1 MMVVEFGRFLRMERP
16 SSNLVHSAPAGWLAG
31 NPVGRFFHPQSAS
44 VNTFLPRWIF
54 LRTLAAIYFSAS
66 FSLLFQIE
74 GLIGPRG
81 ILPAHSFLDAVHA
94 QTGLLRF
101 WYAPTLFWLSSG
113 SLAVMA
119 VTWIG
124 LIASLAAFCNLWP
137 RLSFFVCLLCFLA
150 FLSTAQDFSN
160 YQSDGMLLEAG
171 FLALFF
177 SPSGPWP
184 GWGAASPA
192 SRASLFLLQ
201 WEWFRI
207 YFESGLVKLLSG
219 DRQWRDF
226 TAMDEYYQ
234 NGPLPTWIGWYV
246 EHLPHWFHAATV
258 AGTLVMELA
267 VVWMLFLPRRA
278 RLICF
283 CIVTPWEIGVIL
295 TANYT
300 FLNYLVL
307 ALGFLLLDDR
317 SVRWLLPSRLRKTL
331 PDMQEAAPRIE
342 APLSILGSPEDDR
355 NKSRDK
361 NQNERPSTAH
371 GLAGYFRAARL
382 SLTALML
389 MWIAYA
395 TTVEMIRMVWSD
407 LPLPTAPIKALE
419 PFRIANRY
427 GLFAVMTRGRYEIE
441 FQGSSDG
448 QSWTPYRFRY
458 KPQVLNEAPRIYAPY
473 QPRFEWNLWF
483 ASLADWQLN
492 NFVPLTEERLL
503 ENDPD
508 VLTLFKENPFAQS
521 PPHYVRA
528 VLWQY
533 WFTSMEER
541 RLTGNW
547 WKRNLMGLYAPEIT
561 RQPDGK
567 FSATK
572 WPEQLAS
579 HD

>member
-1 MMVVEFGRFLRMERP
+1 MDSLQRNPAQLLPAKWTPGRNLRWLFDGE
-16 SSNLVHSAPAGWLAG
+16 AGPR
-31 NPVGRFFHPQSAS
+31 NRF
-44 VNTFLPRWIF
+44 VPRWIF
-54 LRTLAAIYFSAS
+54 LRALAVFYFSAF

-81 ILPAHSFLDAVHA
+81 VLPAQRFLAAV
-94 QTGLLRF
+94 QSEVGTLRF
-101 WYAPTLFWLSSG
+101 WYAPTLFWFSSG
-113 SLAVMA
+113 ERTMMV
-119 VTWIG
+119 VTWLG
-124 LIASLAAFCNLWP
+124 LIASFTAFCNLWP
-137 RLSFFVCLLCFLA
+137 RFSFFVCLICFLSFISAAQA
-150 FLSTAQDFSN
+150 FSS

-177 SPSGPWP
+177 APRGFLP
-184 GWGAASPA
+184 GWGIASPP

-207 YFESGLVKLLSG
+207 YFESGMVKLLSG
-219 DRQWRDF
+219 DVQWRNF

-258 AGTLVMELA
+258 AGTLAMELA

-283 CIVTPWEIGVIL
+283 FIVTPWEIGVIL

-317 SVRWLLPSRLRKTL
+317 SVLWLLPARFRTAF
-331 PDMQEAAPRIE
+331 PDPRRMEDAPREIDSIPMPKETE
-342 APLSILGSPEDDR
+342 ACTEEALPKARGPVR
-355 NKSRDK
+355 
-361 NQNERPSTAH
+361 
-371 GLAGYFRAARL
+371 YFK
-382 SLTALML
+382 TALLCGSAVML
-389 MWIAYA
+389 AWIAYA
-395 TTVEMIRMVWSD
+395 TSAEMIRMQWPN
-407 LPLPTAPIKALE
+407 LPLPTAPIVALE
-419 PFRIANRY
+419 PFRIANQY

-441 FQGSSDG
+441 FQGSNDDEN
-448 QSWTPYRFRY
+448 WTPYLYRY
-458 KPQVLNEAPRIYAPY
+458 KPQALNGAPRIYAPY

-483 ASLADWQLN
+483 ASLGDWQQN
-492 NFVPLTEERLL
+492 NLVPLSEERLL

-508 VLTLFKENPFAQS
+508 VLALFRGNPFGQT
-521 PPHYVRA
+521 PPRYVRA

-533 WFTSMEER
+533 WFTSMDEKR
-541 RLTGNW
+541 GTGNW
-547 WKRNLMGLYAPEIT
+547 WKRNLMGVYAPALT
-561 RQPDGK
+561 KQADGK
-567 FSATK
+567 FAAVQ
-572 WPEQLAS
+572 WPDELPA